1 MAQARTR
8 ALPAE
13 YWPRRTHW
21 AAHVPAAACGVTLLG
36 RLVEWSGRG
45 GLLVDE
51 SGAVRVRCLGTAGAG
66 RSVAAGDIVAARGAV
81 QAGALEAVAIDRLV
95 PGRPALAADSDWAA
109 FAERG
114 GVRARNLRVRAQV
127 LAAVR
132 EFFAARGFLEVETP
146 IFSIGTGHEAHIE
159 FFRTEFRTGRRRLRG
174 VLIPSPEHHMKRLL
188 GAGFERL
195 YQMGRC
201 FRNGERSVVH
211 NPEFTL
217 LEWYRAFATYAEVM
231 QDVEDL
237 VRAVAGRVRGAS
249 VLVRGGRSIDVGPA
263 WPRVT
268 VESAFRQHAG
278 VDLRQCR
285 DAAALCR
292 AAAAAGCRSVRPDD
306 TFEDAFH
313 KLLVER
319 VEPALAPLGA
329 WFLQD
334 YPVELGALARRKPGD
349 PRWAERAEAY
359 VGGVE
364 LANGFGELND
374 VAEQRRRFR
383 AEAAKRRAAGRSPM
397 PADRAFLR
405 MLAAGMPPAA
415 GMALGVDR
423 LVMLCVGA
431 TTLDDV
437 LAFPLGRAAADGGGA
452 TL

>member
-1 MAQARTR
+1 MT
-8 ALPAE
+8 
-13 YWPRRTHW
+13 
-21 AAHVPAAACGVTLLG
+21 
-36 RLVEWSGRG
+36 S
-45 GLLVDE
+45 
-51 SGAVRVRCLGTAGAG
+51 VR
-66 RSVAAGDIVAARGAV
+66 
-81 QAGALEAVAIDRLV
+81 Q
-95 PGRPALAADSDWAA
+95 P
-109 FAERG
+109 
-114 GVRARNLRVRAQV
+114 
-127 LAAVR
+127 
-132 EFFAARGFLEVETP
+132 
-146 IFSIGTGHEAHIE
+146 
-159 FFRTEFRTGRRRLRG
+159 
-174 VLIPSPEHHMKRLL
+174 
-188 GAGFERL
+188 
-195 YQMGRC
+195 
-201 FRNGERSVVH
+201 
-211 NPEFTL
+211 
-217 LEWYRAFATYAEVM
+217 
-231 QDVEDL
+231 
-237 VRAVAGRVRGAS
+237 
-249 VLVRGGRSIDVGPA
+249 
-263 WPRVT
+263 
-268 VESAFRQHAG
+268 
-278 VDLRQCR
+278 
-285 DAAALCR
+285 
-292 AAAAAGCRSVRPDD
+292 AAAAGCRSVRPDD

-319 VEPALAPLGA
+319 VRPALAPLGA